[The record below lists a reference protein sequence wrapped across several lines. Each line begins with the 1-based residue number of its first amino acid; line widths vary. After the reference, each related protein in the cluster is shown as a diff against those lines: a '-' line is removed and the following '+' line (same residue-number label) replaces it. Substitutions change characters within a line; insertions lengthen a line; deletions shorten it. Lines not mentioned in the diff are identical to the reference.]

1 MLRPSVLFDSRTHR
15 KCRRE
20 RAAAETVH
28 VTQEGGI
35 GTAARL
41 LLFTEGN
48 DQGNLPSLTPFPSDR
63 PIGAALGQTSAA
75 ALPRRARRCTDFQH
89 SATGP
94 GGSVVTPIRWFP
106 SAGNPHECLLCGVG
120 TSYFAT
126 ENWGFIARERDAVC
140 GGDYSCTSIV
150 NDGRGLSQ
158 WCCPPHT
165 NARHPRLDNCQKLPH
180 TSTT

>member
-1 MLRPSVLFDSRTHR
+1 MFRTSALFDSRTHR

-20 RAAAETVH
+20 RTAAETAH

-48 DQGNLPSLTPFPSDR
+48 DHGNLPSLTPFPSDR

-89 SATGP
+89 SATDP

-126 ENWGFIARERDAVC
+126 ENWGFIGAGE
-140 GGDYSCTSIV
+140 
-150 NDGRGLSQ
+150 GRGLRGRLLLHINRQ
-158 WCCPPHT
+158 RWQRVVTVVLPPSHQCKT
-165 NARHPRLDNCQKLPH
+165 PKA
-180 TSTT
+180 